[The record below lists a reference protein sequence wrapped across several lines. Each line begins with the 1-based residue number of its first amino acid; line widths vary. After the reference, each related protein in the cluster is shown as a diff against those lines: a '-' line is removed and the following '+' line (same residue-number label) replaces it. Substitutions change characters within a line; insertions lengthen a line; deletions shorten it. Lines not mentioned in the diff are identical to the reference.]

1 MAISSESKAQQRTA
15 RWTSLLH
22 GATTELMVVTLV
34 REYLQTWTPSE
45 LEPLPIAIDAQQIR
59 TGQDVS
65 DLAVEIAR
73 AELKYGIQDNVA
85 ETLSEIT
92 TVVREAAVRFPRF
105 SWEAKL
111 LNSGNGHP

>member
-1 MAISSESKAQQRTA
+1 MAISAESKSQQRTA

-22 GATTELMVVTLV
+22 GATNELMVVTLV

-45 LEPLPIAIDAQQIR
+45 LEPLPVVIDALQVQS
-59 TGQDVS
+59 GQDVS
-65 DLAVEIAR
+65 DLAVELTR
-73 AELKYGIQDNVA
+73 AELKYSGQDRVG

-92 TVVREAAVRFPRF
+92 TVVREAAARFPRF

-111 LNSGNGHP
+111 LSSGNQ

>member
-1 MAISSESKAQQRTA
+1 MAISAESKSQQRTA

-22 GATTELMVVTLV
+22 GATNELMVVSMV

-45 LEPLPIAIDAQQIR
+45 LEPLPVVIDALRVQ

-65 DLAVEIAR
+65 NLAVELTH
-73 AELKYGIQDNVA
+73 AELKYTGSDRVA
-85 ETLSEIT
+85 DTLREIT
-92 TVVREAAVRFPRF
+92 TVVREAAGRFPRF

-111 LNSGNGHP
+111 LNSGH

>member
-1 MAISSESKAQQRTA
+1 MAISAESKAQQRTA

-22 GATTELMVVTLV
+22 GATNELMVVSIV

-45 LEPLPIAIDAQQIR
+45 LEPMPVVIEALRVQ

-65 DLAVEIAR
+65 DLAVELTR
-73 AELKYGIQDNVA
+73 AELKYSADDRVA
-85 ETLSEIT
+85 ETLKEIT
-92 TVVREAAVRFPRF
+92 TVVREAAGRFPRF

-111 LNSGNGHP
+111 LNSGSQ

>member
-1 MAISSESKAQQRTA
+1 MAISAESKAQQRTA

-45 LEPLPIAIDAQQIR
+45 LEPLPITIDAQQIQ

-73 AELKYGIQDNVA
+73 AELKYGSQDHVG

-92 TVVREAAVRFPRF
+92 IVIREAAARFPRF

-111 LNSGNGHP
+111 INTSHP